1 MIVFIAL
8 YLSVASQLALA
19 VDMENCWVSSLK
31 RATLSMPRFRV
42 LSHSNGFFLSV
53 SQVLL
58 AMSHSNRIFQ
68 FRESIDLGN
77 YPTVCQVHKY
87 VNN

>member
-31 RATLSMPRFRV
+31 RATLSLPRFRV
-42 LSHSNGFFLSV
+42 LSHSNGFFFLV

-58 AMSHSNRIFQ
+58 AMSHSSRIFQ
-68 FRESIDLGN
+68 FTLF
-77 YPTVCQVHKY
+77 
-87 VNN
+87 VNQLIWGITLLFVRFTNM